1 MVTGQQNMVQL
12 CLTSIS
18 AFCSPNKTNHDLN
31 LVNIWQAQ
39 TDVLKVSFST
49 NLNIIIIADSQAQS
63 RVMNLCHW

>member
-1 MVTGQQNMVQL
+1 MVQL

-49 NLNIIIIADSQAQS
+49 NLNIIIIADTQAQ
-63 RVMNLCHW
+63 